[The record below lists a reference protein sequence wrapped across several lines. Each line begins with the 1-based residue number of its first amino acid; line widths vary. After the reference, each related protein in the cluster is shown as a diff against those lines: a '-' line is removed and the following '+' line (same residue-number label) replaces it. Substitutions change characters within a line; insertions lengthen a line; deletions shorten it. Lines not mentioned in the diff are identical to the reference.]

1 MGARDIPGARFL
13 RGGFWRRDVVY
24 FFSIKRKAQF
34 NIQTMEMMQGSLPPL
49 E

>member
-13 RGGFWRRDVVY
+13 RGGLWRRDVVY
-24 FFSIKRKAQF
+24 FFPIKRKAQF
-34 NIQTMEMMQGSLPPL
+34 NVQTMEMMQGDLPPL